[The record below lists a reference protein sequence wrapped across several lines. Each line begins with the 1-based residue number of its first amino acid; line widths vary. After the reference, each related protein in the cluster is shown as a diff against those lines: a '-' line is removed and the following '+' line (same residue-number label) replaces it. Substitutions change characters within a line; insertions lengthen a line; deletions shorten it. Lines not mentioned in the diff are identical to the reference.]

1 MPLISIIILNWNGK
15 MFLNDCLLSLQ
26 AQTFKNFETILVDNG
41 SADGSVEYLRELFP
55 WVRLIVL
62 PDNIGFA
69 EGNNRGL
76 TLARGEYI
84 VTLNN
89 DTKVVPDFLA
99 ELLHSISQNPET
111 GMAAARMLN
120 FFQAD
125 RIDSV
130 GIYPTTAGIGSSL
143 GIAETDHG
151 QYDEQRDVFGACAG
165 AALYRRSMLE
175 EIGFFDSDFFAYYE
189 DLDLAWRARLNG
201 WKAVTA
207 PKALVYHVHSAT
219 AGRMSN
225 FTVYHTHRNKWYVII
240 KNWPL
245 SLVLRYLPLIIA
257 YDAAALLLAAI
268 KGKMIPA
275 LRARLHLLAEIP
287 RLLRKRKKVMMLRK
301 VTTNEIKLL
310 LMPTS
315 SPMKILR
322 RKLGSGI

>member
-1 MPLISIIILNWNGK
+1 
-15 MFLNDCLLSLQ
+15 
-26 AQTFKNFETILVDNG
+26 
-41 SADGSVEYLRELFP
+41 
-55 WVRLIVL
+55 
-62 PDNIGFA
+62 
-69 EGNNRGL
+69 
-76 TLARGEYI
+76 
-84 VTLNN
+84 
-89 DTKVVPDFLA
+89 
-99 ELLHSISQNPET
+99 
-111 GMAAARMLN
+111 MLN
-120 FFQAD
+120 FLQAD
-125 RIDSV
+125 RIDSI

-165 AALYRRSMLE
+165 AAFYRRSMLE

-207 PKALVYHVHSAT
+207 PRALVYHVHSAT

-268 KGKMIPA
+268 KGKIIPA
-275 LRARLHLLAEIP
+275 LRARLHLLVEIP
-287 RLLRKRKKVMMLRK
+287 RLLRKRKKVMTLRK
-301 VTTNEIKLL
+301 VTTNEIKQL